1 MGTIRE
7 EVQFR
12 GDTKHYDA
20 AVKRIT
26 ASGKKLEKSFAG
38 TALKVAGVA
47 AAFEVARRAMTAP
60 IKLFAQ
66 YQTHVVGLEKVLK
79 GNADQQK
86 RVVDQVT
93 SLSRSM
99 PVATNELL
107 RMAAAGAQMG
117 VADANVRDFTESMTK
132 LQATTDITEELALS
146 FGRLQKF
153 TGTGFKELS
162 SIMVALGNNMA
173 ATESEILTLA
183 VQVTGRFGAL
193 KQELEFTGD
202 ELVAISGHMAA
213 ANVQA
218 QAGSTTFRKW
228 GQSLAEALSGNA
240 DKMKALKDITGLTEK
255 QIREMGSAQVWQEFL
270 RGVKRAGSDSQQFLQ
285 ELEIGGSISVGVI
298 NQLTGTVD
306 DLTTAFSL
314 AREEAKNGGQAIN
327 EEYSK
332 TLETLAAKWEVMMNK
347 LGLLVI
353 TFVDA
358 ISPLLYGVLDT
369 ISAIADALGG
379 NVGGFQDFLQK
390 GYSREDADLAA
401 GTITAIERVKK
412 AGGDVTQLEK
422 RLARL
427 AAKYADV
434 AEAVGGGGGG
444 GGGTAEEQAAATIT
458 PASPSPKKKAAA
470 AAGVEPSGDYG
481 PFGNESER
489 AGTDQVEAQRERA
502 RALKAERMREDN
514 EHLRG
519 IQEQMDAEA
528 AAREEEKFQ
537 EELRISTDREMQK
550 WNAKQTAED
559 NAAKIR
565 ERKRKEQ
572 LKREAKG
579 QQLADNLFV
588 NLAATR
594 NDKLAKIG
602 QLGMIW
608 KQAVAT
614 ADAIKAGSG
623 LPFPANL
630 AAIAS
635 GVAAVV
641 ANFGALKFAEGGIV
655 PGGAP
660 HTDRI
665 PATLTPGEVVL
676 NKEQQRALLNGG
688 GNIDYDRLAA
698 ALAGALDGKEII
710 ATLGD
715 KRDVVNDIRSE
726 LAGAGASGI

>member
-66 YQTHVVGLEKVLK
+66 YQAHVVGLEKVLK

-240 DKMKALKDITGLTEK
+240 DKMKALKEITGLTEK
-255 QIREMGSAQVWQEFL
+255 QIREMGSAKVWQEFL
-270 RGVKRAGSDSQQFLQ
+270 RGVKRAGSDSQEFLQ

-314 AREEAKNGGQAIN
+314 ANEEARNGGEAI
-327 EEYSK
+327 EGEYSK
-332 TLETLAAKWEVMMNK
+332 SVETLASKWEILGNNVELVAINLTNK
-347 LGLLVI
+347 LAPAMNTILDIMNRMTGATDDKFLQEQN
-353 TFVDA
+353 DA
-358 ISPLLYGVLDT
+358 IRERIGQLAEQRRLQGKLSGIDQQEYETLHAQLFSNLRELSPT
-369 ISAIADALGG
+369 
-379 NVGGFQDFLQK
+379 
-390 GYSREDADLAA
+390 
-401 GTITAIERVKK
+401 
-412 AGGDVTQLEK
+412 
-422 RLARL
+422 
-427 AAKYADV
+427 
-434 AEAVGGGGGG
+434 EAGGGGADAMKNRKRNKGG
-444 GGGTAEEQAAATIT
+444 AT
-458 PASPSPKKKAAA
+458 PASASPESQSPKKKAAA
-470 AAGVEPSGDYG
+470 GVDPSGDYG
-481 PFGNESER
+481 HFGDESER

-502 RALKAERMREDN
+502 RTLKEQRMREDN

-528 AAREEEKFQ
+528 AALEEAKFQ
-537 EELRISTDREMQK
+537 EELRLSTDREMQK
-550 WNAKQTAED
+550 WNAKQLAED
-559 NAAKIR
+559 NAVKIR

-614 ADAIKAGSG
+614 ADAIKAGAG

-698 ALAGALDGKEII
+698 AVAGAFDGKEII